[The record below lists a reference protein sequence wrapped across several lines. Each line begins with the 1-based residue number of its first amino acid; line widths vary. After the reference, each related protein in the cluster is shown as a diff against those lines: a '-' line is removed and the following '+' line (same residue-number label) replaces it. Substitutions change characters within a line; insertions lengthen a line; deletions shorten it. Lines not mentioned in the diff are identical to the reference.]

1 MDELRGIGTAFEQAI
16 SRLGTLLKKSEHTGS
31 TGNDMEL
38 AVGCHANL
46 DGPKRQ
52 AESQDFFGT
61 TVKCPDP
68 TLQDDC
74 KASELQVFVW
84 TLFQPTLQHQ
94 AKHPPG
100 PQ

>member
-16 SRLGTLLKKSEHTGS
+16 SRLGALLKKSEHTGS

-61 TVKCPDP
+61 TVKCPDLLDYSRTTKIRP
-68 TLQDDC
+68 
-74 KASELQVFVW
+74 
-84 TLFQPTLQHQ
+84 
-94 AKHPPG
+94 
-100 PQ
+100 